1 MNHSLDLRIHSQQ
14 EETLQE
20 YIKRM
25 HTFTFKVR
33 YLVETYLTFKMSPWL
48 KKQRKNRRTPMK
60 TRIIMSKN
68 NAKTQKKPDNRN
80 NKSHNNNN
88 NKPLYSIPE
97 QDIGHQNFQVLKQFL
112 EFFNQR
118 N

>member
-1 MNHSLDLRIHSQQ
+1 MNHSLDLRMHSQQ

-33 YLVETYLTFKMSPWL
+33 YLDETYLTFKMSPWL

-60 TRIIMSKN
+60 TRIIMI
-68 NAKTQKKPDNRN
+68 NAKTQKKPDNRFNKTN
-80 NKSHNNNN
+80 NKK
-88 NKPLYSIPE
+88 KPLYDIPE
-97 QDIGHQNFQVLKQFL
+97 LDTGHQNFQVLKQFL